1 MTTPGSL
8 KLPNRNSDFLKRLN
22 VLNERHAQLCERRNA
37 VDANWLNGVLDRY
50 EQPVLTRDHV
60 PLDWRFD
67 FNPATNPFLLERLG
81 INAVLNPGAI
91 LWNGRPTLV
100 VRIEGCDRKSFFAIA
115 ESDTGVDGFRFWDE
129 PVVIP
134 EWAGGGVETNHYDMR
149 LTRHE
154 DGWVYG
160 IFCVERKDPAAQPG
174 DESSAIASAGIVRTR
189 DLKTW
194 ERLPDLKSR
203 SPQQRNVTLHPEFV
217 GGKYLLYTRPLNA
230 FMATG
235 SGPGIGVAFC
245 EDMTHAEV
253 GEEQVFDPRV
263 YHTIKEGKNGL
274 GPSPIKTGRGW
285 LHLAHGVR
293 DTAAGMRYVL
303 YAFLADLKDPTRITH
318 RPGGYLLAPLGSE
331 RVGDVSNVLFANGWV
346 CREDGRIFLYYGASD
361 TRIHVATTTVDRLLD
376 YVINTPE
383 DALRTAACV
392 QQRRKLIAANAA
404 CK

>member
-1 MTTPGSL
+1 MITTNP
-8 KLPNRNSDFLKRLN
+8 DFVTRLN
-22 VLNERHAQLCERRNA
+22 LLKKRRAQLGARRNA
-37 VDANWLNGVLDRY
+37 VDENWLHGVLDRY
-50 EQPVLTRDHV
+50 EQSVLTRDHV
-60 PLDWRFD
+60 PLEWRFD
-67 FNPATNPFLLERLG
+67 FNPQTNPFLLERLG

-115 ESDTGVDGFRFWDE
+115 ESETGVDGFRFWDE

-149 LTRHE
+149 LIKHE

-160 IFCVERKDPAAQPG
+160 IFCVERKDPAARPG
-174 DESSAIASAGIVRTR
+174 DESSAIASAGIVRTK

-203 SPQQRNVTLHPEFV
+203 SPQQRNVALHPEFV
-217 GGKYLLYTRPLNA
+217 KGKYLLYTRPLNA

-235 SGPGIGVAFC
+235 AGPGIGCAFC
-245 EDMTHAEV
+245 DDMARAEV
-253 GEEQVFDPRV
+253 GEEPVFDPRV

-274 GPSPIKTGRGW
+274 GPAPLKTAKGW

-303 YAFLADLKDPTRITH
+303 YAFLADLQDPTRITH

-361 TRIHVATTTVDRLLD
+361 THIHFPTTTVGRLFD
-376 YVINTPE
+376 YVTKTPE
-383 DALRTAACV
+383 DALCMASCV
-392 QQRRKLIAANAA
+392 QLRRELIHSNSRFK
-404 CK
+404 CPT

>member
-1 MTTPGSL
+1 M
-8 KLPNRNSDFLKRLN
+8 
-22 VLNERHAQLCERRNA
+22 EE
-37 VDANWLNGVLDRY
+37 NWLNGVLDRY
-50 EQPVLTRDHV
+50 QHPILTRDHV
-60 PLDWRFD
+60 PLEWRFD
-67 FNPATNPFLLERLG
+67 FNPATNPFLLERLPV
-81 INAVLNPGAI
+81 NAILNPGAI
-91 LWNGRPTLV
+91 LWEGKPTLMC
-100 VRIEGCDRKSFFAIA
+100 RIEGCDRKSFFAVA
-115 ESDTGVDGFRFWDE
+115 QSETGVDGFRFWDE
-129 PVVIP
+129 PVAIP
-134 EWAGGGVETNHYDMR
+134 EWGGGGVETNHYDMR
-149 LTRHE
+149 LIKHE

-174 DESSAIASAGIVRTR
+174 DESSAIASAGIVRTQ

-235 SGPGIGVAFC
+235 AGPGIGYAFC
-245 EDMTHAEV
+245 DDMARADV

-274 GPSPIKTGRGW
+274 GPSPIKTPAGW

-303 YAFLADLKDPTRITH
+303 YAFLADIKDPTRITH
-318 RPGGYLLAPLGSE
+318 CPGGYLLAPLGSE

-346 CREDGRIFLYYGASD
+346 CLEDGRIFLYYGASD
-361 TRIHVATTTVDRLLD
+361 TRIHVATTTVGRMLD
-376 YVINTPE
+376 YVTKTPE
-383 DALRTAACV
+383 DALRTEACV
-392 QQRRKLIAANAA
+392 QQRRELIQSNSRFK
-404 CK
+404 CST